1 MSHAPSPT
9 HYEILGVAADAPAD
23 SLRQAYRRA
32 AQRHHPDR
40 SPGDPAAQQ
49 RMAHINEAYAVLS
62 HPKRRESYDQW
73 MRARAARR
81 AADAALVAAQ
91 PSRFEATWPWGLVA
105 GTLAFALL
113 TVGTAVYKST
123 APAVAVPIQ
132 SGPH

>member
-1 MSHAPSPT
+1 MSHASSPT

-23 SLRQAYRRA
+23 SLRKAYRRA

-105 GTLAFALL
+105 ATLAFALL

-123 APAVAVPIQ
+123 APAVAAPIL

>member
-1 MSHAPSPT
+1 MSHASSPT
-9 HYEILGVAADAPAD
+9 HYQTLGVAADAPAD
-23 SLRQAYRRA
+23 SLRKAYRRA

-62 HPKRRESYDQW
+62 HPQRRESYDQW

-81 AADAALVAAQ
+81 AADAALAAAQ
-91 PSRFEATWPWGLVA
+91 PSRFEAAWPWGLVA
-105 GTLAFALL
+105 ATLAFALL

-123 APAVAVPIQ
+123 APAVAAPIP